1 MQYLILLALFLAL
14 AVADPQVTV
23 VAVANIDNH
32 VYTQLTVAESPSAD
46 APDLIS
52 VKGARYNLSDTTDPT
67 VEAAAF
73 TVQTPATGNSLG
85 LYFGY
90 FAAEAEF
97 NITAK
102 SASFSASLV
111 ELATSFYYL
120 FVYYNNDGQPGFQY
134 TIGNS
139 LTCDLLFPVAGQD
152 CIDWSNSIQLS
163 SLTWNPIAVNKIA
176 CPSGYSASCNIYE
189 FVLTDTTLY
198 TSFTYKI
205 ASQPVFIDSYLVTP
219 DYAKLDISISY
230 PWSSPPSPLLLQANP
245 QLGLLGATGG
255 KTASLAATIAKA
267 SGGATTGNPGV
278 VFTASGKVGA
288 FSWDTTATVTAQK
301 KRTTDSTVYFDVVY
315 GQNLTDYTGAN
326 VLLLLLK
333 ADVGA
338 LELLGW
344 KVAFLLFSWDAVEP
358 SNVLWDPTQG
368 LSESTPTYTAA
379 PNAGVRGAE
388 PVVWGMVFSVVMA
401 FVCRWM

>member
-32 VYTQLTVAESPSAD
+32 VYTQLTVAESPSAS
-46 APDLIS
+46 APNLIS

-67 VEAAAF
+67 VQAAAF
-73 TVQTPATGNSLG
+73 TVQTPATGNNLG

-111 ELATSFYYL
+111 ELATSFYTL
-120 FVYYNNDGQPGFQY
+120 FVYYNLDGQPGFQY

-139 LTCDLLFPVAGQD
+139 LTCGLLPVSAGPD
-152 CIDWSNSIQLS
+152 CIDWSNSIQLN
-163 SLTWNPIAVNKIA
+163 SLTWNSIVVNKIA

-189 FVLTDTTLY
+189 FVLADTTGY
-198 TSFTYKI
+198 ATFTYKI

-230 PWSSPPSPLLLQANP
+230 PWSNYPLLQTNP

-255 KTASLAATIAKA
+255 KTASLTATIAKA

-315 GQNLTDYTGAN
+315 GQNITDYTGTN
-326 VLLLLLK
+326 VLLNILK
-333 ADVGA
+333 VDVTA

-344 KVAFLLFSWDAVEP
+344 EVAFLLFSWDAVEP

-379 PNAGVRGAE
+379 NAGVRGAE

>member
-1 MQYLILLALFLAL
+1 MQYFILLALFLAL

-32 VYTQLTVAESPSAD
+32 VYTKLTIAESPSAA
-46 APDLIS
+46 APNLIS
-52 VKGARYNLSDTTDPT
+52 VKGARFNDTDTTDPT
-67 VEAAAF
+67 VQAAAF
-73 TVQTPATGNSLG
+73 TVQTPAAGSNLG

-102 SASFSASLV
+102 QASFSASLV
-111 ELATSFYYL
+111 ELATSFYAL
-120 FVYYNNDGQPGFQY
+120 FVYYNNDDQPGFQY

-139 LTCDLLFPVAGQD
+139 LTCGLIPVSGQD
-152 CIDWSNSIQLS
+152 CIDWGNSIQLT
-163 SLTWNPIAVNKIA
+163 SLTWNPIVVKEID

-189 FVLTDTTLY
+189 FVLTDTTGY

-219 DYAKLDISISY
+219 DYAKLDISITY
-230 PWSSPPSPLLLQANP
+230 PWLSPPSTTFLQLSP
-245 QLGLLGATGG
+245 QLGLLGAIGG
-255 KTASLAATIAKA
+255 KTESLAATIAKA

-278 VFTASGKVGA
+278 VFTSSGKVGA
-288 FSWDTTATVTAQK
+288 FSWVTTATVTAGK

-315 GQNLTDYTGAN
+315 GQNITDYTGAN
-326 VLLLLLK
+326 LLLLALK
-333 ADVGA
+333 VDVTA

-358 SNVLWDPTQG
+358 SNVLWDPNQG
-368 LSESTPTYTAA
+368 LSEATPTYTAA